1 MAETVIATIPNKPQL
16 NEEIKMTE
24 KAAAEIR
31 RIKADNKI
39 PDEHGL
45 RFGVKGGGCSGF
57 SYVLGFDSESKKGD
71 VVFELHGLKV
81 FVDPKSLFYISGT
94 ELDFSDG
101 LNGRGF
107 VFNNPKAT
115 KTCGCGSS
123 FSA

>member
-1 MAETVIATIPNKPQL
+1 MSETVIATIPNKPQL
-16 NEEIKMTE
+16 NEEITMTE

-31 RIKADNKI
+31 RIKTDNKI

-57 SYVLGFDSESKKGD
+57 SYVLGFDSEAKKGD
-71 VVFELHGLKV
+71 AIFELHGLKV
-81 FVDPKSLFYISGT
+81 YVDPKSLFYISGT

-101 LNGRGF
+101 LNGKGF

>member
-1 MAETVIATIPNKPQL
+1 
-16 NEEIKMTE
+16 MTE

>member
-16 NEEIKMTE
+16 NEEIRMTE